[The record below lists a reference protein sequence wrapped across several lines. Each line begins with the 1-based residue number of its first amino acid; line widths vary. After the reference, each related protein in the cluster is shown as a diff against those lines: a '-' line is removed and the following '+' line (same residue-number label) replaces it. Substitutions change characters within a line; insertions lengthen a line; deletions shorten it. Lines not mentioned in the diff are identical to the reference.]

1 MTKERVEMFCPN
13 CGKPLADD
21 ATFCEQCGIQI
32 EPEQE
37 SDAFHSSHPA
47 QTPMTVGPS
56 KNSETMEHLS
66 QFVKGNRKIIGV
78 VAAFAVFIAVV
89 VIYIAV
95 QPPTVKLNDYVRVEF
110 SGYDTVGTATYQFDE
125 EAFCRDY
132 AGKIEFQGEG
142 LSPFIEGLED
152 EDICKKLLDECVSEE
167 LSKNTGLSN
176 GDTVNVRWKCD
187 DDTAKA
193 DFGVH
198 LSYEDLA
205 FTVEGLQEAQ
215 EIDPFAGIE
224 LTYSGTAPNGEVSL
238 ANHAEDSLTTN
249 LRLRYEVEPTNG
261 LDNGDTVTVSL
272 PDIDTEESRQYYLTN
287 FGVVFTETQKT
298 YTVEGL
304 GAYVTSLSEVTA
316 DTETLD
322 AMKARGED
330 SLRATAAKEW
340 SEEISLDGMTY
351 LGSYLL
357 TAKDTDGRMNLN
369 NMLYLV
375 YQVQSSANLPE
386 DGIHQSFSYY
396 YTVQFN
402 NLTVSPNGKISVD
415 LGEYSTS
422 RDRFRK
428 EFGNRSYYYN
438 GYENLDTAFRQC
450 VSVNVDRYTYES
462 NIEAEARR
470 PQH

>member
-21 ATFCEQCGIQI
+21 AAFCEQCGIQI

-132 AGKIEFQGEG
+132 AGKIDFKGEG
-142 LSPFIEGLED
+142 LTALIEGLED
-152 EDICKKLLDECVSEE
+152 EDICKKLLDECVSGR
-167 LSKNTGLSN
+167 LSRNTGLSN
-176 GDTVNVRWKCD
+176 GDTVNVRWECD
-187 DDTAKA
+187 DDTAEA
-193 DFGVH
+193 DFGVR

-215 EIDPFAGIE
+215 EIDPFAEIE

-238 ANHAEDSLTTN
+238 ANHAEDSLLSN
-249 LRLRYEVEPTNG
+249 LRYEVEPTNG

-272 PDIDTEESRQYYLTN
+272 PNVDTGESRRYYLTN

-304 GAYVTSLSEVTA
+304 GAYVTSLSEVAA

-322 AMKARGED
+322 EMKARGED

-340 SEEISLDGMTY
+340 SEEISLDSMTY

-357 TAKDTDGRMNLN
+357 MAKDTDGRMNPN

-402 NLTVSPNGKISVD
+402 NLTVSPDGKISVN

-438 GYENLDTAFRQC
+438 GYENLDTAFRQS

-462 NIEAEARR
+462 NIETGQTAAA
-470 PQH
+470 

>member
-1 MTKERVEMFCPN
+1 MFCPN

-21 ATFCEQCGIQI
+21 AAFCEQCGIQI

-37 SDAFHSSHPA
+37 SNAFHSSHPA

-132 AGKIEFQGEG
+132 AGKIDFKGEG
-142 LSPFIEGLED
+142 LTALIEGLED
-152 EDICKKLLDECVSEE
+152 EDICKKLLDECVSGR
-167 LSKNTGLSN
+167 LSRNTGLSN
-176 GDTVNVRWKCD
+176 GDTVNVRWECD
-187 DDTAKA
+187 DDTAEA
-193 DFGVH
+193 DFGVR

-215 EIDPFAGIE
+215 EIDPFAEIE

-304 GAYVTSLSEVTA
+304 GAYVTSLSEVAA

-322 AMKARGED
+322 EMKARGED

-340 SEEISLDGMTY
+340 SEEISLDSMTY

-357 TAKDTDGRMNLN
+357 MAKDTDGRMNPN

-402 NLTVSPNGKISVD
+402 NLTVSPDGKISVN
-415 LGEYSTS
+415 LGEYFTS

-428 EFGNRSYYYN
+428 ESGNRSYYYN
-438 GYENLDTAFRQC
+438 GYENLDTAFRQS

-462 NIEAEARR
+462 NIETGQTAAA
-470 PQH
+470 